1 MVKIRLK
8 RFGQKKAPKY
18 RVVVIDSREKRD
30 GAPIEEIGFY
40 DPQKEPAEIRINAEA
55 AQKWIQKGAQPSDT
69 VRELLRRS
77 GALEAAK

>member
-18 RVVVIDSREKRD
+18 RVVVIDGRDRRD
-30 GAPIEEIGFY
+30 GAPIAEIGFY
-40 DPQKEPAEIRINAEA
+40 DPKKQPAEIRIDVEA

-69 VRELLRRS
+69 VRELLRRV
-77 GALEAAK
+77 AATEAAK

>member
-18 RVVVIDSREKRD
+18 RVVVIDGRNRRD

-40 DPQKEPAEIRINAEA
+40 DPKKQPAEIRINVEA
-55 AQKWIQKGAQPSDT
+55 AQKWIRQGAQPSDT
-69 VRELLRRS
+69 VRELLRRV
-77 GALEAAK
+77 GAAEASK

>member
-18 RVVVIDSREKRD
+18 RVVVIDGRDRRD

-40 DPQKEPAEIRINAEA
+40 DPKKQPAEIRINVEA

-69 VRELLRRS
+69 VRELLRRVT
-77 GALEAAK
+77 AAEATK

>member
-8 RFGQKKAPKY
+8 RLGAKKAPKY
-18 RVVVIDSREKRD
+18 RVVVIDGRNRRD

-40 DPQKEPAEIRINAEA
+40 DPQKQPAEIRINAEA
-55 AQKWIQKGAQPSDT
+55 AQKWIRQGAQPSDT
-69 VRELLRRS
+69 VRELLRRV